1 MSNQIKILLTGAEGY
16 VGGLVYEQLEILRR
30 YSFMNP
36 YLAPDIYVK
45 PLFFL
50 DHQSI
55 RLLTNEKFDFIFHCA
70 VVGGRSFDD
79 DDPSIFAKNTEL
91 FNLLKQLSFKKII
104 HFTSAA
110 DLGRQNDIVNE
121 LPESVI
127 NSTPLDYF
135 GKSKKNICNEIIKN
149 KLGLNLRIFNIYG
162 RNEKKSQNFI
172 DTVVEKLLLN
182 EEININSDRLFDIF
196 YIDNLRPVL
205 IKIINNE
212 MDFDY
217 NLVYEKKYKISDFV
231 HFIAK
236 NLKSKSKINIINNGK
251 TYTGKNVFTIS
262 ELESIDPLDDLSIFL
277 KSKKLDIE

>member
-36 YLAPDIYVK
+36 DLAPNIYVK

-50 DHQSI
+50 DQQSI
-55 RLLTNEKFDFIFHCA
+55 KHLTNEKFDFIFHCA
-70 VVGGRSFDD
+70 VVGGRNFDE
-79 DDPSIFAKNTEL
+79 DDPSVFEKNIEL
-91 FNLLKQLSFKKII
+91 FNLLKQLSYKKII

-110 DLGRQNDIVNE
+110 DLGRQIDIVNE
-121 LPESVI
+121 LPESVL

-162 RNEKKSQNFI
+162 RNETKSQNFI
-172 DTVVEKLLLN
+172 DTAVEKLLLN

-196 YIDNLRPVL
+196 YIDNLRPIL
-205 IKIINNE
+205 FKIINNE

-217 NLVYEKKYKISDFV
+217 NLVYEKKYKISDFIL
-231 HFIAK
+231 FIAK
-236 NLKSKSKINIINNGK
+236 TLKSKSKINIINNGK
-251 TYTGKNVFTIS
+251 MYTGKNIFRIS
-262 ELESIDPLDDLSIFL
+262 KLDSIDPFDDLRIFL
-277 KSKKLDIE
+277 KSQKLYVE